1 MLFGLTNAP
10 ATFQAN
16 INRALQGLVDD
27 FCIVYLDDILIFSQS
42 KEEHQRHLE
51 LICERLRQAELYAK
65 PSKCAFYKDSIE
77 FLSFVITN
85 DGIKMD
91 SERVKTIKD

>member
-1 MLFGLTNAP
+1 MDNFY
-10 ATFQAN
+10 
-16 INRALQGLVDD
+16 
-27 FCIVYLDDILIFSQS
+27 IVYLDDILIFSQF

-77 FLSFVITN
+77 FLSFVITK

-91 SERVKTIKD
+91 SERIKTIKD